1 MQTIT
6 SLEKNK
12 STFSVAN
19 HKNKQQSFFAPA
31 RVQPKLNIGAV
42 NDPYEREADVMADR
56 VMSKPVSEQHFFK
69 TSAVSNSQFGH
80 RTVHDPFIP
89 NYQYKT
95 KLSGGGIKGLK
106 LDATFSVTDTP
117 CDTLQIVQVFWG
129 TPHEALGKGTAI
141 GKYTFTENKKQYD
154 AFVDGGVN
162 SPYVTLSGNSPAHPD
177 NPYYLTAA
185 EHKAQVTFAK
195 DAGTIQ
201 TTDQPTAVAHF
212 DEAYFETA
220 VVAVNYDAKKSD
232 KVLNVFKWGWKN
244 KGVDAIHGKG
254 ENLGGVDTG
263 ITSTASLSTTAKNI
277 ITSDYPK
284 YKIS

>member
-1 MQTIT
+1 MLTIT
-6 SLEKNK
+6 SSEKNK
-12 STFSVAN
+12 STSSVAN
-19 HKNKQQSFFAPA
+19 HKNTQQSFFASA
-31 RVQPKLNIGAV
+31 RMLPKLNTGAV
-42 NDPYEREADVMADR
+42 NETYDRVADVMAGR
-56 VMSKPVSEQHFFK
+56 VMNPVSKQPFFK
-69 TSAVSNSQFGH
+69 PSAVSYSEFGH
-80 RTVHDPFIP
+80 SPLNDQFIP

-106 LDATFSVTDTP
+106 LDATFSVTNTP

-129 TPHEALGKGTAI
+129 TPHEALGKGIVI

-154 AFVDGGVN
+154 AFVDGGIN
-162 SPYVTLSGNSPAHPD
+162 SPYVTLSGNSPADPD

-195 DAGTIQ
+195 NAGTIQ
-201 TTDQPTAVAHF
+201 TTDQPTAVAYF

-220 VVAVNYDAKKSD
+220 VVAVNYNAKKSD

-254 ENLGGVDTG
+254 KKLGGVDTG
-263 ITSTASLSTTAKNI
+263 ITLTSSLSTTAKNI

-284 YKIS
+284 YKFS

>member
-1 MQTIT
+1 MHTIT
-6 SLEKNK
+6 SSVKNK
-12 STFSVAN
+12 RTSSVAI

-31 RVQPKLNIGAV
+31 RVMPKLNTGA
-42 NDPYEREADVMADR
+42 NYDPYEREADVMADR
-56 VMSKPVSEQHFFK
+56 VMNMPVSDQPFFK
-69 TSAVSNSQFGH
+69 PCAVSYPGFGH
-80 RTVHDPFIP
+80 RAINDQFIP

-95 KLSGGGIKGLK
+95 KLSAGGIKGLK

-129 TPHEALGKGTAI
+129 TPHEALGKGIAI

-162 SPYVTLSGNSPAHPD
+162 SPYVTLSGNSPADPD

-195 DAGTIQ
+195 NAGTIK
-201 TTDQPTAVAHF
+201 TTDQPTAVAYF